1 MIQALE
7 IFDLLYLLALPCL
20 FLLMFCALYVFYM
33 IALWLIKR
41 DAKQRVHEYALHE
54 YAREKQDESDRD
66 WEEKKN
72 KRAV

>member
-20 FLLMFCALYVFYM
+20 FLLMYCALYVFYM

-41 DAKQRVHEYALHE
+41 DVKQKVHEYAK
-54 YAREKQDESDRD
+54 EKQDESERD
-66 WEEKKN
+66 WEENKN